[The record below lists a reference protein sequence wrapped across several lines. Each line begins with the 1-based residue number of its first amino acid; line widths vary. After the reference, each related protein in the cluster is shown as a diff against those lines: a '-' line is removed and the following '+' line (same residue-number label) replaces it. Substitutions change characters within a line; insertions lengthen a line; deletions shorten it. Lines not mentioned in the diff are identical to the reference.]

1 MNSVLVLFYFTIRED
16 IDLNSLKEQGKLKL
30 VLVDH
35 NVLTDPYSE
44 LDGAVVQIV
53 DHHLLEHSPCD
64 KIKMMVETVGSC
76 STLVAGFFKTN
87 AQNILDSDAASLLL
101 GNKKNYAIHDL
112 LF

>member
-1 MNSVLVLFYFTIRED
+1 M
-16 IDLNSLKEQGKLKL
+16 KEQGKLKL

-44 LDGAVVQIV
+44 LDEAVVQIV
-53 DHHLLEHSPCD
+53 DHHLLEHTPCD

-87 AQNILDSDAASLLL
+87 AQNLLDSDAASLLL
-101 GNKKNYAIHDL
+101 GNKKNTIYYDL
-112 LF
+112 LFKSLIFRSNHR